1 MKLRINGFENELN
14 LGDGKVNIVQI
25 ENSKLFTHIIDVL
38 NDKINGIDNNE
49 IFLFDEKNEELNIS
63 KEMIIVFDMFN
74 IDFNT
79 KKIIGKI
86 YDIIS
91 NNIKENSDEL
101 IEKINF
107 NIRKKLINELNDLPF
122 NFDVKETIDVLDLL
136 KIYNVKIDFKMYSN
150 ILEKVELL
158 IDIISNLKIAT
169 VLIIPNLK
177 SYFSEKELLELY
189 KYSLYNEISL
199 ISIERRKY
207 RKLKYEQI
215 LYIDNEYDDFL
226 K

>member
-49 IFLFDEKNEELNIS
+49 IFLFDEKNEELNIY

-158 IDIISNLKIAT
+158 IDIISNLRIAT

-199 ISIERRKY
+199 ITIERRKY
-207 RKLKYEQI
+207 RKLQYEQV
-215 LYIDNEYDDFL
+215 LYIDSEYDEFIM
-226 K
+226 

>member
-1 MKLRINGFENELN
+1 M
-14 LGDGKVNIVQI
+14 
-25 ENSKLFTHIIDVL
+25 
-38 NDKINGIDNNE
+38 
-49 IFLFDEKNEELNIS
+49 
-63 KEMIIVFDMFN
+63 
-74 IDFNT
+74 
-79 KKIIGKI
+79 
-86 YDIIS
+86 
-91 NNIKENSDEL
+91 
-101 IEKINF
+101 
-107 NIRKKLINELNDLPF
+107 
-122 NFDVKETIDVLDLL
+122 
-136 KIYNVKIDFKMYSN
+136 KIDFTMYSN
-150 ILEKVELL
+150 IFEKVELL
-158 IDIISNLKIAT
+158 IDILANLKIAK

>member
-215 LYIDNEYDDFL
+215 LYIDNEYDEVL

>member
-14 LGDGKVNIVQI
+14 LENGKVNIVQI
-25 ENSKLFTHIIDVL
+25 ENSKLFTHVIDVL

-49 IFLFDEKNEELNIS
+49 IFLLDEKNEELNIS
-63 KEMIIVFDMFN
+63 KEMIIIFDMFN

-91 NNIKENSDEL
+91 NNIRENSDEL

-215 LYIDNEYDDFL
+215 LYIDNEYDEVL

>member
-25 ENSKLFTHIIDVL
+25 ENPKLFTHIIDVL

-215 LYIDNEYDDFL
+215 LYIDNEYDEVL

>member
-14 LGDGKVNIVQI
+14 LENGKVNIVQI
-25 ENSKLFTHIIDVL
+25 ENSKLFTHVIDVL

-49 IFLFDEKNEELNIS
+49 IFLLDEKNEELNIS
-63 KEMIIVFDMFN
+63 KEMIIIFDMFN

-91 NNIKENSDEL
+91 NNIRENSDEL

-122 NFDVKETIDVLDLL
+122 NFDVKETIEVLDLL
-136 KIYNVKIDFKMYSN
+136 KIYNVKIDFRMYSD

-158 IDIISNLKIAT
+158 IDIL
-169 VLIIPNLK
+169 
-177 SYFSEKELLELY
+177 
-189 KYSLYNEISL
+189 
-199 ISIERRKY
+199 
-207 RKLKYEQI
+207 
-215 LYIDNEYDDFL
+215 
-226 K
+226 

>member
-14 LGDGKVNIVQI
+14 LGNGKVNIVQI

-91 NNIKENSDEL
+91 NNIKENPDEL

-158 IDIISNLKIAT
+158 IDIISNLRIAT

-215 LYIDNEYDDFL
+215 LYIDNEYDEVL

>member
-14 LGDGKVNIVQI
+14 LGNGKVNIVQI

-158 IDIISNLKIAT
+158 IDIISNLRIAT

-215 LYIDNEYDDFL
+215 LYIDNEYDEVL

>member
-25 ENSKLFTHIIDVL
+25 ENPKLFTHIIDVL

-158 IDIISNLKIAT
+158 IDIISNLRIAT

-215 LYIDNEYDDFL
+215 LYIDNEYDEVL

>member
-1 MKLRINGFENELN
+1 MKLRINGFKNELN
-14 LGDGKVNIVQI
+14 LSDGKVNIIQV

-38 NDKINGIDNNE
+38 NDKINSIDNNE
-49 IFLFDEKNEELNIS
+49 IFLFDEKNEILNIS
-63 KEMIIVFDMFN
+63 KEMIIIFDIFN
-74 IDFNT
+74 IDFNA
-79 KKIIGKI
+79 KKIIGKM

-91 NNIKENSDEL
+91 NNIKENSDEF
-101 IEKINF
+101 IEKINL
-107 NIRKKLINELNDLPF
+107 NVRKKLINELSDLPF
-122 NFDVKETIDVLDLL
+122 DFDVKETVEVLDLL
-136 KIYNVKIDFKMYSN
+136 KMYNVKIDFKMYSS
-150 ILEKVELL
+150 IFEKVELL
-158 IDIISNLKIAT
+158 IDILSNLKIAK

-177 SYFSEKELLELY
+177 LYFSEKELLELY

>member
-158 IDIISNLKIAT
+158 IDIISNLRIAT

-215 LYIDNEYDDFL
+215 LYIDNEYDEVL